1 MDRVELMS
9 LAVNIAEAG
18 SLSAASRKLGM
29 PVPTVSRKLSELEA
43 RLTTQLFHRSSRRLS
58 LTDAG
63 RAYVEACK
71 RILDEVDEAERERPA
86 NIASRPAT

>member
-9 LAVNIAEAG
+9 LAVSIAEAG

-43 RLTTQLFHRSSRRLS
+43 RLDAALPPIVPAPVAHRRRALLRRGVPAYSR
-58 LTDAG
+58 
-63 RAYVEACK
+63 
-71 RILDEVDEAERERPA
+71 
-86 NIASRPAT
+86 